1 MSAGHFLIEAA
12 SYVNVGQLYKL
23 KVSCCYSA
31 SHAKHFSFFFF
42 AFNFFMMDR
51 CIVVLVLL

>member
-31 SHAKHFSFFFF
+31 SHAKHFSSH

-51 CIVVLVLL
+51 CIVVLVLF